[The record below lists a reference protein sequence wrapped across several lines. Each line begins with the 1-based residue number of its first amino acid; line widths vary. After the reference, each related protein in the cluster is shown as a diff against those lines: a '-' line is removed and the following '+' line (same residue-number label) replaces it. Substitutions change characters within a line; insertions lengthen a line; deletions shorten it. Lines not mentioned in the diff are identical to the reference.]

1 MRNTK
6 SDRDWDVPVI
16 KRPTEKKNVYQEK
29 QKVKR
34 KTTTTT
40 KIKVGREIYSLGDR
54 RDAYCLTQQQV
65 KYKQPTK
72 CYTTK
77 IIYQVV

>member
-16 KRPTEKKNVYQEK
+16 KRPTEKNVYQEK

-72 CYTTK
+72 C
-77 IIYQVV
+77 